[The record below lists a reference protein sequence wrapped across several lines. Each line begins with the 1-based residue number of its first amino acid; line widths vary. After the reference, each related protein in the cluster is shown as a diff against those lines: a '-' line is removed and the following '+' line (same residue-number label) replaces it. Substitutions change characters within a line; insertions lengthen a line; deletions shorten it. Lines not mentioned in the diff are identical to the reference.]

1 MINQNLLGNSTSSN
15 SWEGGRKYNA
25 YSVIP
30 NSEFARNSSSSIS
43 NSVPLKFWFFFMNI
57 NIRLCFALSHLFH
70 CLQGLFVWVHLLYT
84 YILYATVNFAKLKIP
99 LRKPTHRQCHSNF
112 RILWKIPLWPTAGQ
126 YPLSYLCLHFH
137 RDKLPLPP
145 IHHKS
150 PSSLKSLTKNPHIA
164 CLWLML
170 LLCYCCQPA
179 SSLIMHKCL
188 IKRWNNKGQNSEN
201 NINCESMPSDFQK
214 DCKSNRWY
222 RKLES
227 S

>member
-1 MINQNLLGNSTSSN
+1 MFCTLPLVSL
-15 SWEGGRKYNA
+15 
-25 YSVIP
+25 
-30 NSEFARNSSSSIS
+30 FARVICLGSFVIYLYLICHCELCKIENTTTETDSQAMPLQLSDPLKNTIMTDCWSIS
-43 NSVPLKFWFFFMNI
+43 
-57 NIRLCFALSHLFH
+57 
-70 CLQGLFVWVHLLYT
+70 
-84 YILYATVNFAKLKIP
+84 
-99 LRKPTHRQCHSNF
+99 
-112 RILWKIPLWPTAGQ
+112 
-126 YPLSYLCLHFH
+126 LSYLCLHFH